1 MAANTKLSMITK
13 MKSMAKKAREQ
24 TTEYIKDNPEKI
36 EEWKKQGITLAKDTI
51 DKETEKKNDEA
62 VADQDLTK
70 MEKHKAQALD
80 LLKPQLD
87 KLAANQQP
95 EEYTST
101 DNEEDDAISFESVI
115 DDEQDN
121 TKAQLPTADSEVTDL
136 VTNWLSQLDNSKLSK
151 EEKKKAVN
159 AFNAA
164 FVLKSI
170 L

>member
-24 TTEYIKDNPEKI
+24 TTEYIKDNP
-36 EEWKKQGITLAKDTI
+36 
-51 DKETEKKNDEA
+51 EKKNDEA

-170 L
+170 V